1 MTQRGSV
8 RIAKTDPKCM
18 SEEAESCGK
27 AAAGTVLPFLQKQ
40 ADIVNIYKKTM
51 PPEGLVDRGEGQTA
65 DRYEASR
72 RALRGSSGS
81 GHERDRNSHHQRYMM
96 SVPLSF
102 ISVSSE

>member
-40 ADIVNIYKKTM
+40 ADIVNIYKKKRCRRKALWIGEKDRQPTVM
-51 PPEGLVDRGEGQTA
+51 RRADERSEGLAVVAT
-65 DRYEASR
+65 
-72 RALRGSSGS
+72 SGIVIATTS
-81 GHERDRNSHHQRYMM
+81 G
-96 SVPLSF
+96 
-102 ISVSSE
+102 I